1 MLSTSRAHSLCFF
14 FTKSGCLNV
23 PRQFIS
29 ANQNNMHFYCD
40 LEYSDLVKPVEIL
53 YFQLFDEINDRALTS
68 RQVYVFV

>member
-1 MLSTSRAHSLCFF
+1 
-14 FTKSGCLNV
+14 
-23 PRQFIS
+23 
-29 ANQNNMHFYCD
+29 MHFYCD